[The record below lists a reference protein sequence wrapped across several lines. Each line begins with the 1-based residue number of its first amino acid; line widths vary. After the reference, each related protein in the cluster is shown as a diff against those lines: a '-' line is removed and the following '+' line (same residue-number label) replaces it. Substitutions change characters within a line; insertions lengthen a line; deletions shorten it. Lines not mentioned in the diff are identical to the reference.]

1 MYRRPSR
8 PNELYHWGMKKGEK
22 AEDHKYVVRIED
34 GVTKAGTPKYRY
46 FYSMAEYKAFKE
58 GGSSNPIKDA
68 AKGLKNFVDT
78 KITGK
83 AYYDKNKAAIEA
95 NKARTARENAQNT
108 RQAARDLESTS
119 RVRNRE
125 MYDAKYNS
133 DGTIEKKYAS
143 DYHREAN
150 EKEDYANRTMNELR
164 KQKQEYESNSL
175 AGKAEKFL
183 RQLDH
188 ATGMSKTINSIDKS
202 LTNLQKDVRKRVND
216 FIDNVVKDAGKLTAE
231 AASPP
236 VPQYLPK
243 APDSVSSDPEDYAI
257 KKKEIDPNSRSD
269 DNRYTDEE
277 IYKNLHES
285 GAFDELSDYYEK
297 LFSNRLG
304 MDIEI
309 GSDKDFQE
317 VATYV
322 ETHAT
327 DESFSDIA
335 QRQGWIDEKQEG
347 FHPNS
352 FSDLNK
358 LEYDLDDDVDQYCV
372 NSDNLNM
379 NKEAGDVDVNGDGY
393 PDVLGQYGY
402 SNNCAYCTLAY
413 EMRQRGYDVEASTCS
428 QMTFNDENAIES
440 WYEGGEFRHPNK
452 AGTASLE
459 KDILK
464 HSPEGSRGQFCL
476 FLANGGGHSV
486 VYEVKGGEVYI
497 RDCQVN
503 KQWKLKD
510 CPYMSR
516 IDRRHPPIYMRTDHL
531 KLTDKSL
538 VGVKNR

>member
-58 GGSSNPIKDA
+58 GGVAQK
-68 AKGLKNFVDT
+68 LKNTVNAAVNKVTGNSYKERMKELDT
-78 KITGK
+78 QKNDARK
-83 AYYDKNKAAIEA
+83 AAESWRKNQRANEREGDYSQATYDRQKANTREDEYNKAVNE
-95 NKARTARENAQNT
+95 KARLKR
-108 RQAARDLESTS
+108 
-119 RVRNRE
+119 
-125 MYDAKYNS
+125 
-133 DGTIEKKYAS
+133 
-143 DYHREAN
+143 
-150 EKEDYANRTMNELR
+150 
-164 KQKQEYESNSL
+164 EYESNTL
-175 AGKAEKFL
+175 FGKAEKAI
-183 RQLDH
+183 RVSGID
-188 ATGMSKTINSIDKS
+188 KTIAGVQKKVNDTLNSIF
-202 LTNLQKDVRKRVND
+202 KDFGNSTV
-216 FIDNVVKDAGKLTAE
+216 E
-231 AASPP
+231 AASTP
-236 VPQYLPK
+236 VPKYLQK
-243 APDSVSSDPEDYAI
+243 APESVSSDPEDYAI
-257 KKKEIDPNSRSD
+257 KKKEIDPNARSD
-269 DNRYTDEE
+269 DNKYTDEE

-285 GAFDELSDYYEK
+285 GAFDQLSDHYEK
-297 LFSNRLG
+297 LLAQQLG
-304 MDIEI
+304 IGVDI
-309 GSDKDFQE
+309 KDDEDFKE
-317 VATYV
+317 VAAYV
-322 ETHAT
+322 ETHAP
-327 DESFSDIA
+327 DESLSDIA
-335 QRQGWIDEKQEG
+335 QREGWIDEKQEG

-352 FSDLNK
+352 FSELNK

-379 NKEAGDVDVNGDGY
+379 NKDVGDVDVNGDGY
-393 PDVLGQYGY
+393 PDVLAQYGY

-486 VYEVKGGEVYI
+486 VYEVKNGEVYI